1 MIDAALTSG
10 PGQEV
15 YEPQFGLDRD
25 GGGHHAHDHHH
36 HPEQQHAH
44 ESHEPAESHRGQRR
58 LEECYCVPVA
68 QCPAGSVQNILG
80 ALASGPNNGFD
91 NGANSGFNNGPNG
104 QFSNGAPNQFNGGAS
119 AQLNSGFNS
128 GSANGQFNNGFNSQL
143 RGEPGSGSN
152 GPIKDYSGLID
163 PRTLPKDI
171 LASENLDTLDLT
183 EQPGVSN
190 NRAR

>member
-1 MIDAALTSG
+1 LIDAALPTG

-15 YEPQFGLDRD
+15 YEPQYGLDRD

-36 HPEQQHAH
+36 HHPEQQHAH
-44 ESHEPAESHRGQRR
+44 EPTESHRGQRR

-68 QCPAGSVQNILG
+68 QCPAGSVQNIIG
-80 ALASGPNNGFD
+80 ALAGGPSNSFD
-91 NGANSGFNNGPNG
+91 NSGFNNGPNG
-104 QFSNGAPNQFNGGAS
+104 QFSNGGSNQFNSGAS
-119 AQLNSGFNS
+119 AQLSSGFNS
-128 GSANGQFNNGFNSQL
+128 GSANGQFNNGFNGQL
-143 RGEPGSGSN
+143 RGEPGVGSN
-152 GPIKDYSGLID
+152 VQIKDYSGLID
-163 PRTLPKDI
+163 PRILPKDI